1 MSGLTKLFVGLLV
14 VLSIVLSA
22 STVATVATLDD
33 YQGNIDALTASNASL
48 TTRANTADNALAEL
62 QASKTASV
70 NTLSQ
75 VLTDVRGKNEELK
88 LDVSKLR
95 AEQVSKDQQ
104 IAQINAQNLA
114 LTQAVQGAQSAEQT
128 LQSQVSALQQNV
140 GTLRQQNVELNNEV
154 ANLVAQTQIT
164 ERGRRELAERLR
176 EMQQQQQRADRALE
190 DAGLDPAAIARGQ
203 TRVQGNAA
211 PINGVVTDKRSL
223 NGRQVVTVSVGSND
237 KVEKGTEFKVV
248 DRDTG
253 DFLGLVKIE
262 YVDPDE
268 SVGYLSGPNPAG
280 VGQGDTVLTSFR
292 N

>member
-128 LQSQVSALQQNV
+128 LQSQVSAL
-140 GTLRQQNVELNNEV
+140 QQNVELNNEV

-280 VGQGDTVLTSFR
+280 VGQGDTVLTSFS

>member
-33 YQGNIDALTASNASL
+33 YQDNVEALEGQVSSL
-48 TTRANTADNALAEL
+48 TTRANTADSALAEL

-88 LDVSKLR
+88 LQVNRLR
-95 AEQVSKDQQ
+95 SEQVREQQ
-104 IAQINAQNLA
+104 EQATIIAQNLA
-114 LTQAVQGAQSAEQT
+114 LTQAVQGAQQAEQT
-128 LQSQVSALQQNV
+128 LQAQVSALQQNV
-140 GTLRQQNVELNNEV
+140 GNLRQQNVELNNEV
-154 ANLVAQTQIT
+154 ANLFAQNQIT
-164 ERGRRELAERLR
+164 EQGRRQLAERLR
-176 EMQQQQQRADRALE
+176 EQQQQQQRAERALE

-203 TRVQGNAA
+203 TRVQGNPA

-223 NGRQVVTVSVGSND
+223 NGREVVTVSVGSND